1 MDERRAYLAG
11 GAEAVSADFESLAG
25 TLEATGDFR
34 VLRRFVPPSRYHEG
48 DGSPTK
54 TALVVDVETTGLDPV
69 RDRIIEFCGVPFEYE
84 PESGRI
90 LGVGPAESF
99 LEDPGRPIPAEISRL
114 TGITDAMVA
123 GKTIDEAAVGRLVAG
138 AGLVIAHN
146 AGFDRPF
153 VDRRLAAFKDK
164 SWACSQ
170 KEVPWKALGVS
181 SGALEFLL
189 MKRCGLFF
197 DGHRADA
204 DCHALIRLLQE
215 PFDDGSLPFRHLLE
229 SARTPAWQ
237 VWALDAAFDKK
248 DLLKQRRYRWSGGEG
263 GRPKAWYRTMSVAEY
278 ESEKEWLKEAIY
290 GGREGWR
297 AERVD
302 AKRRYVEEG

>member
-1 MDERRAYLAG
+1 VAERHPFLAR
-11 GAEAVSADFESLAG
+11 GAPAVTKDREALAAE
-25 TLEATGDFR
+25 LEATGDFR
-34 VLRRFVPPSRYHEG
+34 VLRRFVPPTRYHEG
-48 DGSPTK
+48 DGSPTA
-54 TALVVDVETTGLDPV
+54 TALVVDVETTGFDPV
-69 RDRIIEFCGVPFEYE
+69 RDRIIEFCGVPFVFEK
-84 PESGRI
+84 ESGRI
-90 LGVGPAESF
+90 LTVGPAVSF
-99 LEDPGRPIPAEISRL
+99 LEDPGRPIPEEITRL

-123 GKTIDEAAVGRLVAG
+123 GKVIDEAAVAALTAE

-146 AGFDRPF
+146 AAFDRPF
-153 VDRRLAAFKDK
+153 VDRRLPAFRDK
-164 SWACSQ
+164 AWACSQ

-215 PFDDGSLPFRHLLE
+215 PFDDGALPLRLLLE
-229 SARTPAWQ
+229 SARTPAFQ

-263 GRPKAWYRTMSVAEY
+263 GRPRAWYRTMSVAEY
-278 ESEKEWLKEAIY
+278 EQEKDWLREAIY

-297 AERVD
+297 ADRID
-302 AKRRYVEEG
+302 AKRRYAEEG

>member
-1 MDERRAYLAG
+1 
-11 GAEAVSADFESLAG
+11 
-25 TLEATGDFR
+25 
-34 VLRRFVPPSRYHEG
+34 
-48 DGSPTK
+48 
-54 TALVVDVETTGLDPV
+54 
-69 RDRIIEFCGVPFEYE
+69 
-84 PESGRI
+84 
-90 LGVGPAESF
+90 
-99 LEDPGRPIPAEISRL
+99 
-114 TGITDAMVA
+114 
-123 GKTIDEAAVGRLVAG
+123 
-138 AGLVIAHN
+138 
-146 AGFDRPF
+146 
-153 VDRRLAAFKDK
+153 
-164 SWACSQ
+164 
-170 KEVPWKALGVS
+170 VS

-263 GRPKAWYRTMSVAEY
+263 GRPRAWYRTMSAAEY
-278 ESEKEWLKEAIY
+278 EGEKEWLKEAIY

-297 AERVD
+297 AERID
-302 AKRRYVEEG
+302 AKRRYAEEG